1 MTAKEQLRILSVV
14 LPKLQQERDEHP
26 SRRHFVAKV
35 RNSVSIP
42 TLREDKV

>member
-1 MTAKEQLRILSVV
+1 MTTNEQLRILSVV

-26 SRRHFVAKV
+26 SRRHFVATV
-35 RNSVSIP
+35 RKSVSIP

>member
-14 LPKLQQERDEHP
+14 LPKFQQERDEHP
-26 SRRHFVAKV
+26 SRRHFVAKA
-35 RNSVSIP
+35 RNSVSMP